1 MWTTRSHGGRWRTL
15 APSSLGRNMF
25 GPVRGP
31 WPDGS
36 WKGWWGENP
45 PYHAPTFVLTH
56 YEREPLV
63 MEGGT
68 TFHFV
73 TGGIEEALRL
83 ARQAAGDKDVKIGGG
98 VSTVRQ
104 YLQAGLIDSLH
115 FALAPVC
122 ARSGG
127 GIVSGLDLRALGF
140 SVTEHEATEQAT
152 HFVLEKG
159 AAADENRQL

>member
-1 MWTTRSHGGRWRTL
+1 
-15 APSSLGRNMF
+15 
-25 GPVRGP
+25 
-31 WPDGS
+31 
-36 WKGWWGENP
+36 
-45 PYHAPTFVLTH
+45 
-56 YEREPLV
+56 

-115 FALAPVC
+115 FALAPAVLGRGE
-122 ARSGG
+122 ALF
-127 GIVSGLDLRALGF
+127 SGLDLRALGF
-140 SVTEHEATEQAT
+140 SVTEHEATGQAT

-159 AAADENRQL
+159 AAADENRQF